1 MLIPLRTDSP
11 IRRTPYVNFGILA
24 ANVFIHLLAAM
35 SPSFRDF
42 ELQNLVLD
50 AAWPKLYQFF
60 TYQFLHAHGSIW
72 HLAGNM
78 LFLWVFGNSVNSKMG
93 QIPYLLMYLA
103 GGVAA
108 GVGFAITGEGHL
120 LGASGSIAAITT
132 AYLVLFPRS
141 NIQIFYW
148 FFIFGVFEVPSMIM
162 IVAKIIVWDNLIG
175 PGLTPDGA
183 SSIAYSAHL
192 AGYAFG
198 FVVTLVLLIIG
209 ALPRDQ
215 FDILALIRR
224 WHQRRTFAESM
235 RDPKARAQAQYGR
248 VADVK
253 ADDDKVE
260 EKDPVRRAAEERVA
274 SLRAEITRA
283 LSHQDRTRAADLYEQ
298 LLVEDPDQF
307 LPLQALLDVAN
318 QFYTLN
324 RAPQAAAAYERFL
337 KYYPTAPEAEHIQL
351 LLGIIYARDL
361 QHFETAERYLR
372 DSLAKLTDK
381 RRREQCA
388 HWLNVVLSG
397 MGRPSTDS

>member
-11 IRRTPYVNFGILA
+11 IRRTPYVNVGILA
-24 ANVFIHLLAAM
+24 ANVFVYLLTAM
-35 SPSFRDF
+35 SPGFLEFRD
-42 ELQNLVLD
+42 QYLVLNT
-50 AAWPKLYQFF
+50 AWPKLYQFF
-60 TYQFLHAHGSIW
+60 TYQFLHAHGSLW

-108 GVGFAITGEGHL
+108 GVGFAIYGGGLL
-120 LGASGSIAAITT
+120 LGASGSIAAVTT
-132 AYLVLFPRS
+132 TYLVLFPKS

-175 PGLTPDGA
+175 PSLMSGDSP
-183 SSIAYSAHL
+183 IAYSAHL

-198 FVVTLVLLIIG
+198 LVATLVLLLIG

-215 FDILALIRR
+215 FDMLALIRR

-248 VADVK
+248 VARDQAV
-253 ADDDKVE
+253 DDKVE
-260 EKDPVRRAAEERVA
+260 EEDPVRRAAEERVA

-307 LPLQALLDVAN
+307 LPRQAQLDVAN

-372 DSLAKLTDK
+372 DSLTKLTDN

-397 MGRPSTDS
+397 LGRPSTES

>member
-11 IRRTPYVNFGILA
+11 IQRTPYVNVGILA
-24 ANVFIHLLAAM
+24 VNVFVYLLTAM
-35 SPSFRDF
+35 SPAFLEFRD
-42 ELQNLVLD
+42 QYLVLNT
-50 AAWPKLYQFF
+50 AWPKLYQFF
-60 TYQFLHAHGSIW
+60 TYQFLHDHGSLW

-78 LFLWVFGNSVNSKMG
+78 LFLWVFGNSVNAKMG

-108 GVGFAITGEGHL
+108 GVGFAIYGGGQL
-120 LGASGSIAAITT
+120 LGASGSIASVTT
-132 AYLVLFPRS
+132 TYLVLFPKS

-175 PGLTPDGA
+175 PSLLSGDSP
-183 SSIAYSAHL
+183 IAYSAHL

-198 FVVTLVLLIIG
+198 LIATLALLLIG

-215 FDILALIRR
+215 FDMIALVKR
-224 WHQRRTFAESM
+224 WNQRRTFAESM
-235 RDPKARAQAQYGR
+235 SDPKARAKAQFGQ
-248 VADVK
+248 VASVK
-253 ADDDKVE
+253 VIEDEAE
-260 EKDPVRRAAEERVA
+260 EDPVRQAARERVT

-298 LLVEDPDQF
+298 LLAEDSDQF
-307 LPLQALLDVAN
+307 LPRQAQLDVAN

-324 RAPQAAAAYERFL
+324 RAAQAAAAYERFL

-372 DSLAKLTDK
+372 DSMTKLTDN

-397 MGRPSTDS
+397 LGRPSTES